1 MNDII
6 YTDIQTCIDNNI
18 DISNILNEVKKIME
32 IEYPDY
38 INWFNE
44 KVIPGLYIKERNIIL
59 IFKKNILIGFVNLKK
74 TKKERK
80 MSNLYINKNLFY
92 NKYFNNLINL
102 SMEWLETKNPILIIS
117 RNELNKCA
125 GNILDKKWDAT
136 RIIKEKK
143 SIYFVFNGNDEFNDI
158 KKLIIKKSHNN
169 IYNHQNN

>member
-1 MNDII
+1 
-6 YTDIQTCIDNNI
+6 
-18 DISNILNEVKKIME
+18 
-32 IEYPDY
+32 
-38 INWFNE
+38 
-44 KVIPGLYIKERNIIL
+44 
-59 IFKKNILIGFVNLKK
+59 
-74 TKKERK
+74 